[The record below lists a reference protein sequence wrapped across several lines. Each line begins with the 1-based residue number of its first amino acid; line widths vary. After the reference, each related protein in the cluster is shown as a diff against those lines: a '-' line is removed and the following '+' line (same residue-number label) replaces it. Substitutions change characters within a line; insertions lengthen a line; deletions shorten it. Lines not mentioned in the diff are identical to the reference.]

1 MRITKNQLKQIIKE
15 ELAGVLDEETAIG
28 DTESDES
35 KGARTKAAIFGD
47 RLHTSTMN
55 DEGFTSDGV
64 PYNKGQQDRYRDE
77 KEKGMHPKDKRTSK
91 ELDDEAYA
99 DRYKVKESRRR
110 KTRKK

>member
-1 MRITKNQLKQIIKE
+1 MRITKNQLRLIIKE

-47 RLHTSTMN
+47 RLLPSTMN